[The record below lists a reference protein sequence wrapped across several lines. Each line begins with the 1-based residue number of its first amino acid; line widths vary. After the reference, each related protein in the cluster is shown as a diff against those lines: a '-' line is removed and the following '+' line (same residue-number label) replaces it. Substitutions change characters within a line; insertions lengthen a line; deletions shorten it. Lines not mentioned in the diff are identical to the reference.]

1 MARLFVPAGFDAAAV
16 SPDLYLFLQN
26 EPDDPFV
33 LLEFHS
39 LGRDRRQVDVAVL
52 GPYGVD
58 VVEVKAKVRG
68 AVIASDNGPWHIRRD
83 DGGIEALPLN
93 GAAGENPYDQAAR
106 TAEDFR
112 RWLDG
117 LGVRTQVFP
126 LVLVPHYRRDT
137 SLRNR
142 GFVWATNGLS
152 GFRSSLRSLR
162 PYKDVPVSLS
172 VDDYRRIVEALELTE
187 LTGTAD
193 APAPELPSPPRRVL
207 VSAEAP
213 NPVASPPLPIS
224 AAAEP
229 PPVLTQP
236 PRGGAAAPPFGGFSG
251 QRSLRLFVP
260 GVVALL
266 LIGVVWFATASRE
279 AASPELTAAVGLSVV
294 PSGSDCPDS
303 HLVKGNVNDEGER
316 IFHVEGQRYYEA
328 TNPEEC
334 FASAEEAEAGGFRAS
349 LR

>member
-26 EPDDPFV
+26 EPDDLFV

-39 LGRDRRQVDVAVL
+39 LGRDRRQIDVAVL

-68 AVIASDNGPWHIRRD
+68 AVIASDNGPWHVRRD
-83 DGGIEALPLN
+83 DGGTEALPLN

-112 RWLDG
+112 RWLEHG

-126 LVLVPHYRRDT
+126 LVLVPLYRRDA

-152 GFRSSLRSLR
+152 TFKRSLRSLR
-162 PYKDVPVSLS
+162 RYKDAPASLS
-172 VDDYRRIVEALELTE
+172 VEDYRRIVEALELTE
-187 LTGTAD
+187 LTGNAAAT
-193 APAPELPSPPRRVL
+193 PELPNPPYR
-207 VSAEAP
+207 VSASPETP
-213 NPVASPPLPIS
+213 SPVLPPPVA
-224 AAAEP
+224 AAKAEP
-229 PPVLTQP
+229 PPVPAQP
-236 PRGGAAAPPFGGFSG
+236 PRGGAAAPPFAGFTK

-266 LIGVVWFATASRE
+266 LTGVVWFATASRE
-279 AASPELTAAVGLSVV
+279 AASPALTAAGLSVV
-294 PSGSDCPDS
+294 PAGSDCPDS